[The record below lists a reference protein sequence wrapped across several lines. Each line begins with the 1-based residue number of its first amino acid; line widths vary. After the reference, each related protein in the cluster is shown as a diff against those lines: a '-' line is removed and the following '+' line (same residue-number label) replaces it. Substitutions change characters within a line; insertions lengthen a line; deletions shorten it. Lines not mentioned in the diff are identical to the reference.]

1 MEVIQND
8 LWKNCLMDAMKMYR
22 VNEADDKCRNLA
34 DATWKM
40 KMSYKNFDQKKQ
52 NRQII
57 ILDKA
62 PTEQKESRVHV
73 STCQATTMTGKMCS
87 FKAVCGNFCK
97 KHRIDKVKIG
107 SKIKIG
113 D

>member
-1 MEVIQND
+1 MEVIRD
-8 LWKNCLMDAMKMYR
+8 ELWNNCLMDAMKMCR
-22 VNEADDKCRNLA
+22 VDEADDKCFNLA

-40 KMSYKNFDQKKQ
+40 KMSYQKFDRKKQ
-52 NRQII
+52 SRQII
-57 ILDKA
+57 VLDKTPA
-62 PTEQKESRVHV
+62 DVKESRAHV
-73 STCQATTMTGKMCS
+73 SICQATTMIGKRCS
-87 FKAVCGNFCK
+87 FKAVCGDFCK